1 MEEQKASLFL
11 ISQVCVQ
18 THADNYLY
26 SSFKLLF
33 FSKIQTKQISL
44 SMTCWLCTTVFFFIQ
59 SMDLKLKERTV
70 LLISHLISNKF
81 RLISKRL
88 KSTLQIFSMYIY
100 VYKPS
105 CLLSVNKNSIKQFTW
120 AAMTC
125 CLWTTSRQLPQTQSF
140 HGQFFLWPLK
150 TLITPWFLHLA
161 HLGVLSL
168 FFSTTFGIYG
178 QWWLQVLKVF

>member
-1 MEEQKASLFL
+1 MLTLHNRFFFYSINGFKTKGTHGSTYLTFNFKQ
-11 ISQVCVQ
+11 IQ
-18 THADNYLY
+18 THIKT
-26 SSFKLLF
+26 FKINASN
-33 FSKIQTKQISL
+33 FST
-44 SMTCWLCTTVFFFIQ
+44 
-59 SMDLKLKERTV
+59 
-70 LLISHLISNKF
+70 
-81 RLISKRL
+81 
-88 KSTLQIFSMYIY
+88 YIY
-100 VYKPS
+100 IHKPS